1 MFSVLPVFKSGLKPR
16 YLQIFVRRKGF
27 KVAVPM
33 KTGPQSSEAPGEPLS
48 SETKSPPPASKVG
61 SEEGMDGDVKD
72 DLRSVNVALPRLPE
86 EDAHQAALKYS
97 DWIAEITPLV
107 HDVSSFAGQWWK
119 QLMEHVGQVYKQWLT
134 PNKAHGR
141 G

>member
-1 MFSVLPVFKSGLKPR
+1 M
-16 YLQIFVRRKGF
+16 
-27 KVAVPM
+27 AAPM